1 MIVAIWAGFIGL
13 IIVMLALD
21 LGVFNRRSH
30 AISAREALSF
40 CGVTIVLALLFN
52 VAVYFMYEYEWPA
65 GITSAIARDVG
76 SSAPYGD
83 DAALKF
89 LAGWLVEY
97 SLSVDNIFVFAIV
110 FQYFRVPR
118 EYQHRVLFWGVLGAL
133 VLRGLMIGVGA
144 ALFHRFD
151 WVTYVFGALLL
162 ITAVKMLTVGEHP
175 VDPER
180 TVVVRLARRYL
191 PLSPKYDGE
200 RFLTRIDGRLM
211 VTPMFVVLLVVETT
225 DLIFAVDSIPA
236 IFALT
241 RDPFLVFTSNVFAI
255 LGLRSL
261 YFALSAM
268 MNRFEYLKASLVF
281 ILAFVGIKMLMED
294 VYHIPTPVS
303 LAVIVGTLAVGVGAS
318 LILTRRA
325 RPR

>member
-1 MIVAIWAGFIGL
+1 MTVAIWAAFIGL
-13 IIVMLALD
+13 ILVMLALD

-30 AISAREALSF
+30 VVSAREALAF
-40 CGVTIVLALLFN
+40 CGVTVALALMFN
-52 VAVYFMYEYEWPA
+52 VAVYFMYEYGWPE
-65 GITSAIARDVG
+65 GITDAIARDVG
-76 SSAPYGD
+76 AAAPYGD

-133 VLRGLMIGVGA
+133 VLRGIMIGLGA
-144 ALFHRFD
+144 ALFHHFE
-151 WVTYVFGALLL
+151 WVTYVFGAFLLL
-162 ITAVKMLTVGEHP
+162 TAVKMLTVGDQP

-180 TVVVRLARRYL
+180 TLAVRLARRLL
-191 PLSPKYDGE
+191 PVSSHYDGD
-200 RFLTRIDGRLM
+200 RFLTRAGGRLIA
-211 VTPMFVVLLVVETT
+211 TPMLLVLLVVETT
-225 DLIFAVDSIPA
+225 DLVFAVDSIPA

-268 MNRFEYLKASLVF
+268 MHRFEYLKASLVF
-281 ILAFVGIKMLMED
+281 ILAFVGVKMLLED
-294 VYHIPTPVS
+294 LYQIPTPVS
-303 LAVIVGTLAVGVGAS
+303 LAVIVGTLLVGVGAS
-318 LILTRRA
+318 LLRSRSGTVR
-325 RPR
+325 